1 MRKKVISLNE
11 VKAKCESKTVFYI
24 YIIFAIIGMVVV
36 FSMLKN
42 LLQNYN
48 TSNLIGFLVFACIF
62 GGIFGYFLGI
72 RNIVYA
78 LRRSS
83 LIKKGEL
90 WFVIDEVTDKYY
102 STNGSS
108 DGSVYKDFQLELR
121 KYSAKTNKRIFLK
134 NRKEFNNVH
143 EGDPCILGFTKLS
156 KRPFCVFAGQH
167 YELDTMLQNK
177 VIEDIK

>member
-1 MRKKVISLNE
+1 MRKKVISLND
-11 VKAKCESKTVFYI
+11 VKDKCESNFVYFI
-24 YIIFAIIGMVVV
+24 YAIFAVIGVVV
-36 FSMLKN
+36 VLSMLKN

-48 TSNLIGFLVFACIF
+48 TSNLIGFLVFACLF
-62 GGIFGYFLGI
+62 GGLFGYFLGI

-78 LRRSS
+78 LRRST
-83 LIKKGEL
+83 LIKNGEI

-102 STNGSS
+102 STNGS

-143 EGDPCILGFTKLS
+143 KGDSCILGFTKLS
-156 KRPFCVFAGQH
+156 KKPFCVFAGQQ
-167 YELDTMLQNK
+167 YELDTMLQDK